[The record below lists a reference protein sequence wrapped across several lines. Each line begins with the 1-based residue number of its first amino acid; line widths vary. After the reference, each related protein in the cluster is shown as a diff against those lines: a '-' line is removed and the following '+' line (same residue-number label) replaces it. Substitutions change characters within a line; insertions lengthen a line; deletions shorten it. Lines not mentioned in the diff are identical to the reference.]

1 MSTSASEIVRPRAL
15 DVAVTEDTLVVTLH
29 DGRVIS
35 VPVSWYPRLE
45 HATPAERKSWELI
58 GAGLGIHWPGVD
70 EDISVEA
77 LLAGKRSNESD
88 ASLHRWLSERG
99 A

>member
-58 GAGLGIHWPGVD
+58 GAGLGIHWPEVD

>member
-15 DVAVTEDTLVVTLH
+15 DVAVTEETLVVTLH

-35 VPVSWYPRLE
+35 VPLSWYPRLE
-45 HATPAERKSWELI
+45 HGSPAERQSWELI
-58 GAGLGIHWPGVD
+58 GAGLGIHWPEVD

-77 LLAGKRSNESD
+77 LLAGKRSSESD
-88 ASLHRWLSERG
+88 ASLRRWLSGRG
-99 A
+99 V

>member
-1 MSTSASEIVRPRAL
+1 MSTSASELVRPRAL
-15 DVAVTEDTLVVTLH
+15 DVAVTDENLVVTLN

-35 VPVSWYPRLE
+35 VPVTWYPRLE
-45 HATPAERKSWELI
+45 HATPTEKQAWELI
-58 GAGLGIHWPGVD
+58 GAGLGIHWAAVD

-88 ASLHRWLSERG
+88 ASLRRWLSQRG